1 MRLLLKTVI
10 DSIGSFVTI
19 SRELDLKTF
28 VETSKIFGKLAITNQ
43 HHVKRINAMN
53 VTLQL
58 TQFTKDVSSML
69 LFCQVSFETKILRLH
84 EKIILLLYYY
94 KVDIIKSLKWTKV
107 RSERVSKFVK
117 LRFLTPEEFKKREK
131 QRLDYV
137 WKFI

>member
-69 LFCQVSFETKILRLH
+69 VFCQVSFNTKILQLH
-84 EKIILLLYYY
+84 EKIILLS
-94 KVDIIKSLKWTKV
+94 IITKLV
-107 RSERVSKFVK
+107 
-117 LRFLTPEEFKKREK
+117 
-131 QRLDYV
+131 
-137 WKFI
+137 